1 MIHKISANQPTFRTV
16 SFEPGFNVV
25 LAEKDD
31 SADDKDSRN
40 GIGKSSLIEIIHFC
54 LGSDL
59 KRSKTLNK
67 PSLQSWEFTLD
78 ITIGGKRI
86 EASRSIAQQSNIFI
100 KGDTNSWPSQPSVD
114 DETGQKFYSLSSWTE
129 LLGKLMFDLPIGP
142 NKPAYSPTFRALIP
156 FFARRGRDAYSK
168 PFEVIRNQ
176 SAWQTQVYNS
186 YLLDLSWEFARE
198 WQVLKDKEE
207 DLSALKSASQ
217 RGTFANVFGT
227 IGELEALK
235 LRLEG
240 KCKEQKKQ
248 LDSFQVHPQY
258 RDIEVRANEITKE
271 IHQLSNDNYS
281 ARRLVSTYE
290 ASVVEE
296 KSASKADVEQVYKEA
311 GVLFSEKIK
320 KRLEEVLAF
329 HETVTRNRAD
339 FLKEEI
345 ARLHRAISNR
355 EDKIKALSNDRAV
368 SLNVLKTHKAL
379 DEYTSLQGQLTEL
392 NAQLE
397 EAVRKIDL
405 LKKFEA
411 GKSAVKIERE
421 ELKVK
426 TRRDHEERTAARE
439 RVVALFNANSE
450 ALYNRPG
457 QLIIDITESG
467 LSFKIEIERSESDG
481 IQLMEVFC
489 YDLVLAQVWAQKERA
504 PGFTIHDSTVFAD
517 VDERQIAHAIEA
529 ASQLSE
535 SKNFQYICFLNS
547 DKVPWSQFS
556 EGFDLRKYVRLELK
570 DKPVSACLF
579 GVRF

>member
-1 MIHKISANQPTFRTV
+1 MIHKISANQSSFRTV
-16 SFEPGFNVV
+16 SFEAGFNVV

-59 KRSKTLNK
+59 KRSKTLSK
-67 PSLQSWEFTLD
+67 PTLSDWIFTID
-78 ITIGGKRI
+78 ITIAGKKI
-86 EASRSIAQQSNIFI
+86 QASRAIAQQNNIFI
-100 KGDTNSWPSQPSVD
+100 SGDTITWPNQPSID
-114 DETGQKFYSLSSWTE
+114 DETGQKYYSLNAWTE

-142 NKPAYSPTFRALIP
+142 SKPTYSPTFRALIP
-156 FFARRGRDAYSK
+156 YFARRGRDAYSK
-168 PFEVIRNQ
+168 PFEVRRNQ
-176 SAWQTQVYNS
+176 PPWQTQVYNS

-198 WQVLKDKEE
+198 WQILKDKEE
-207 DLSALKSASQ
+207 DLSALKGAAN

-235 LRLEG
+235 LRLDS
-240 KCKEQKKQ
+240 KAKEQKKQ
-248 LDSFQVHPQY
+248 LESFQVHPQY
-258 RDIEVRANEITKE
+258 KDLEIKANEITKD

-311 GVLFSEKIK
+311 GILFSDKVK
-320 KRLEEVLAF
+320 KRLDEVLNF
-329 HETVTRNRAD
+329 HETVTKNRAE

-345 ARLHRAISNR
+345 ARIHRAIQGR
-355 EDKIKALSNDRAV
+355 EDKIKALSNERATA
-368 SLNVLKTHKAL
+368 LNVLKTHKAL
-379 DEYTSLQGQLTEL
+379 DEYTKLQGALTEL

-426 TRRDHEERTAARE
+426 TRRDHEERVSARE
-439 RVVALFNANSE
+439 RVVSLFNANSE

-457 QLIIDITESG
+457 QLIIDITEAG

-489 YDLVLAQVWAQKERA
+489 YDLVLAQVWSQKEKN
-504 PGFTIHDSTVFAD
+504 PGFLIHDSTVFAD
-517 VDERQIAHAIEA
+517 VDERQIAHAIQT

-535 SKNFQYICFLNS
+535 SKGFQYICFLNS
-547 DKVPWSQFS
+547 DKVPWAQFS
-556 EGFDLRKYVRLELK
+556 EGFNLRDYVRLELK
-570 DKPVSACLF
+570 DKPASACLF
-579 GVRF
+579 GTRF